1 MIGNKPMLKEIK
13 MRRLHLLATSLIISG
28 TALSGAANAA
38 IVDVQ
43 TSAAG
48 FGVEANVLL
57 DPGECIGADAALP
70 GELYG
75 CFNGDK
81 ARLIRLASDG
91 DSLIDAGGGQ
101 ATLDSEDGTLDD
113 LTLDLLNDLELF
125 AELVLNIDATEDGT
139 VFFPGWD
146 PLPLIANG
154 QNWFHIFFD
163 PAVNEFSFSTTTD
176 IIADIKQI
184 RIQDEDGGGGGGIPT
199 PEPAAL
205 GLFGL
210 ALIALASA
218 RRRRF
223 P

>member
-1 MIGNKPMLKEIK
+1 
-13 MRRLHLLATSLIISG
+13 MRKLHLLATTLIITG

-38 IVDVQ
+38 IVDVE
-43 TSAAG
+43 TSASG
-48 FGVEANVLL
+48 FGVDANVLL
-57 DPGECIGADAALP
+57 DPGECIGADAAP
-70 GELYG
+70 AGELYA
-75 CFNGDK
+75 CFNSNKD
-81 ARLIRLASDG
+81 RLIRLASDG

-101 ATLDSEDGTLDD
+101 ATLDSEDGTFDD
-113 LTLDLLNDLELF
+113 LTLDLLNDEELF

-146 PLPLIANG
+146 PLPLDGSG

-163 PAVNEFSFSTTTD
+163 PAINSFTFTTTTD

-184 RIQDEDGGGGGGIPT
+184 RIQGETGGGGGIPV

-210 ALIALASA
+210 GLIALGSA
-218 RRRRF
+218 RRRRLA
-223 P
+223 

>member
-1 MIGNKPMLKEIK
+1 
-13 MRRLHLLATSLIISG
+13 MRKLHLLATSLIITG

-38 IVDVQ
+38 IVDVD

-48 FGVEANVLL
+48 FGVDANVLL
-57 DPGECIGADAALP
+57 DPGECIGADAAP
-70 GELYG
+70 AGELYG
-75 CFNGDK
+75 CFNSNKD
-81 ARLIRLASDG
+81 RLIRLASDG

-101 ATLDSEDGTLDD
+101 ATLDSEDGTFDD
-113 LTLDLLNDLELF
+113 LTLDLLNDEELF

-146 PLPLIANG
+146 PLPLDASG

-163 PAVNEFSFSTTTD
+163 PAINSFTFTTTVD

-184 RIQDEDGGGGGGIPT
+184 RIQGEDGGGGIPV

-210 ALIALASA
+210 GLIALASA
-218 RRRRF
+218 RRRRLA
-223 P
+223 

>member
-1 MIGNKPMLKEIK
+1 
-13 MRRLHLLATSLIISG
+13 MRRLHLLATSLIITG

-38 IVDVQ
+38 IVDVE
-43 TSAAG
+43 TSASG
-48 FGVEANVLL
+48 FGVDANVLL
-57 DPGECIGADAALP
+57 DPGECIGADAAP
-70 GELYG
+70 ADELYA
-75 CFNGDK
+75 CFNSNKD
-81 ARLIRLASDG
+81 RLIRLASDG

-101 ATLDSEDGTLDD
+101 ATLDSEDGTFDD
-113 LTLDLLNDLELF
+113 LTLDLLNDEELF

-146 PLPLIANG
+146 PLPLDANG

-163 PAVNEFSFSTTTD
+163 PAINSFSFTTTTD

-184 RIQDEDGGGGGGIPT
+184 RIQGESGGGGIPV

-210 ALIALASA
+210 GLIALASA
-218 RRRRF
+218 RRRRLA
-223 P
+223 